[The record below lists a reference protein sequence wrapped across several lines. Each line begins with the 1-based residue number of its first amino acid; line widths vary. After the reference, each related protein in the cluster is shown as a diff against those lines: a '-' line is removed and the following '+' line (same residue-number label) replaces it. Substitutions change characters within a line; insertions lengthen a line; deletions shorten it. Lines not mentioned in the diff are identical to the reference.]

1 MRRTYL
7 QTPRC
12 NKSSEQKQPQFWV
25 LHLFAH
31 APLWQGVVFSG
42 SYKDSQ
48 NVDLKQNITYS
59 SSKMNSGSAVKSN
72 LGSATMVI
80 QVQVLA
86 QQEKENT
93 FIEVGKRRWTGY
105 GKQWVYV
112 FTSAESLA
120 RKKRSISSSYWSPP
134 QSQGVR
140 APASGLLIQL
150 RFLFINFLRVCK
162 SKRRSGWRYSF
173 WHWWPIKGN
182 GSKRT
187 EKIT

>member
-1 MRRTYL
+1 MCGAR
-7 QTPRC
+7 P
-12 NKSSEQKQPQFWV
+12 
-25 LHLFAH
+25 HLFA
-31 APLWQGVVFSG
+31 PPTLSTVKGG
-42 SYKDSQ
+42 RPSYPSFYLQ
-48 NVDLKQNITYS
+48 VGCS
-59 SSKMNSGSAVKSN
+59 SPGN
-72 LGSATMVI
+72 LGSPLPDFWKFCSESSPS
-80 QVQVLA
+80 LA